1 MASEISSDSEFDGFD
16 EEQVLS
22 AVEKDR
28 EIQERVRRIVDN
40 ESDVD
45 VSEEESEDSAES
57 SDEDEMCGDIYMRN
71 VNRDWDHELSEVNIP
86 AFEEETGVQNRLNPD
101 ARPIDYF
108 FRFLPQVFFENL
120 ATETNRYATQKG
132 PDPRWSPT
140 NANEMRAFVS
150 INIFMGV
157 RQLPCISNYWSTDE
171 RFSDPFIASIMP
183 KTRFVK
189 INQYLHLR
197 DTSNTPG
204 RNDPAYDPLFKVR
217 NLIDVIQPKLRETYK
232 PGKNL
237 SVDEG
242 MIGFKGRL
250 HFRQYMP
257 AKPTKWGIKVW
268 QICESDTGYCCGF
281 DIYTGKKP
289 GGRQHGL
296 GYDVVWNLSK
306 HYHHQNRHLYFD
318 RFFSSVTLAEHLEL
332 VGTYVCGTIVAN
344 RKGLP
349 DNVKKA
355 KLKNRGDIIQM
366 QKGNLIATSFKDKRQ
381 ITFLS
386 SFAPPHLDENTGK
399 PHVNILY
406 NKHMGGV
413 DKFDQMASYYPVG
426 RPGTKWWRYILWYIV
441 NLSILNAWVLY
452 QKSEKNPPPQK
463 GYDHLGFR
471 MDVADQLRAGFTS
484 RKHRIGRKAKN
495 CNKKIAIQSIN
506 HHELVKIDGRKKMCR
521 ECSLHNRKTLSGR
534 PVETTFKCGFC
545 DLPLCRNGCFTSF
558 HERNLN

>member
-157 RQLPCISNYWSTDE
+157 RQLPRISNYWSTDE

-197 DTSNTPG
+197 DTSN
-204 RNDPAYDPLFKVR
+204 
-217 NLIDVIQPKLRETYK
+217 
-232 PGKNL
+232 
-237 SVDEG
+237 
-242 MIGFKGRL
+242 
-250 HFRQYMP
+250 
-257 AKPTKWGIKVW
+257 
-268 QICESDTGYCCGF
+268 
-281 DIYTGKKP
+281 
-289 GGRQHGL
+289 
-296 GYDVVWNLSK
+296 
-306 HYHHQNRHLYFD
+306 
-318 RFFSSVTLAEHLEL
+318 
-332 VGTYVCGTIVAN
+332 
-344 RKGLP
+344 
-349 DNVKKA
+349 
-355 KLKNRGDIIQM
+355 
-366 QKGNLIATSFKDKRQ
+366 
-381 ITFLS
+381 
-386 SFAPPHLDENTGK
+386 
-399 PHVNILY
+399 
-406 NKHMGGV
+406 
-413 DKFDQMASYYPVG
+413 
-426 RPGTKWWRYILWYIV
+426 RPG
-441 NLSILNAWVLY
+441 
-452 QKSEKNPPPQK
+452 
-463 GYDHLGFR
+463 
-471 MDVADQLRAGFTS
+471 
-484 RKHRIGRKAKN
+484 
-495 CNKKIAIQSIN
+495 
-506 HHELVKIDGRKKMCR
+506 
-521 ECSLHNRKTLSGR
+521 
-534 PVETTFKCGFC
+534 
-545 DLPLCRNGCFTSF
+545 
-558 HERNLN
+558 